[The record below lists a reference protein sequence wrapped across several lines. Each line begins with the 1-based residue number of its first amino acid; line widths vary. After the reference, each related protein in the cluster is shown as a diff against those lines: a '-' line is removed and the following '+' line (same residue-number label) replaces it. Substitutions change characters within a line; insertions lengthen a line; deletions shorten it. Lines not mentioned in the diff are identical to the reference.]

1 MFSRHR
7 EVNESES
14 VKMLDVQSCSTP
26 CDPMDCS
33 LPGSSV
39 HGFPRQG
46 YWSGLPF
53 PSPREVY
60 MSIKTE
66 NGIIIYR
73 IMQDLVLSIY
83 PGHLFLLV
91 DEMMTSFLYNSS
103 VVHGRTVFEVT

>member
-1 MFSRHR
+1 
-7 EVNESES
+7 
-14 VKMLDVQSCSTP
+14 
-26 CDPMDCS
+26 
-33 LPGSSV
+33 
-39 HGFPRQG
+39 
-46 YWSGLPF
+46 
-53 PSPREVY
+53 